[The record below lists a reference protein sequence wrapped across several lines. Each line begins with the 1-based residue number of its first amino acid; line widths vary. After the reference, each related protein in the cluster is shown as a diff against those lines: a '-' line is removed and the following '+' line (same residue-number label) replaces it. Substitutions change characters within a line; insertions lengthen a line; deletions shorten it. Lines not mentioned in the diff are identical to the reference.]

1 MNPRIRPARM
11 ADVNGLYFLFQA
23 VAQQPGG
30 LARTLEEASE
40 GYVRRCLEAATQ
52 RGLALLVEGDGPPRG
67 ALWAWRPDPA
77 SLKHTLSEL
86 TAAVHPDAQGK
97 GLGRALF
104 ETFLGTVKAR
114 FQDIQ
119 RVELICRESNQAG
132 LHLYESLGFLREGRF
147 NRRILDPKGK
157 LEADIPMAW
166 FNPNF
171 KA

>member
-1 MNPRIRPARM
+1 MTPKIRPARM

-30 LARTLEEASE
+30 LARSMEEASE
-40 GYVRRCLEAATQ
+40 GYVRRCLEAALQ
-52 RGLALLVEGDGPPRG
+52 RGLALQAEGDGHPAG
-67 ALWAWRPDPA
+67 SLWAWRPEPT

-86 TAAVHPDAQGK
+86 TVAVHPEAQGK

-104 ETFLGTVKAR
+104 EAFLAEVR
-114 FQDIQ
+114 DRHPMIQ
-119 RVELICRESNQAG
+119 RIELICRESNKAG
-132 LHLYESLGFLREGRF
+132 LHLYESLGFIREGRF

>member
-1 MNPRIRPARM
+1 MNPVIRAARM

-30 LARTLEEASE
+30 LARTMEEASE

-52 RGLALLVEGDGPPRG
+52 RGLAVLAEGDGPPRG
-67 ALWAWRPDPA
+67 VLWAWRPEPA
-77 SLKHTLSEL
+77 SLKHTFSEL
-86 TAAVHPDAQGK
+86 TVAVHPEAQGK

-104 ETFLGTVKAR
+104 EAFLETVRTKHPG
-114 FQDIQ
+114 IQ
-119 RVELICRESNQAG
+119 RVELICRESNKGG
-132 LHLYESLGFLREGRF
+132 LKLYESLGFIREGRF
-147 NRRILDPKGK
+147 NRRILDPKGR